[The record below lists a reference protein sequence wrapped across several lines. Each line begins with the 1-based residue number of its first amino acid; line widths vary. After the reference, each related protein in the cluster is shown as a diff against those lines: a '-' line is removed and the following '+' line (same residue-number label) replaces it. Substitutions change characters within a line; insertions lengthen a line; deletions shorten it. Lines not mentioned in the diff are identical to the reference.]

1 MIAPQRLLVAS
12 ALVALV
18 TLAAPLARAQG
29 GASPAEPA
37 PDAPADKAAP
47 AKGQAP
53 KAGEP
58 APTAAPAEPTPPPT
72 SEGEPPAPTDAH
84 DPEPPA
90 EPAAEPPHQAEPP
103 VAAPTP
109 LPPPDANEG
118 ASDAALADA
127 PEPMSEGRAIVVA
140 WNTGFQWGIAP
151 GVIFQPGRTSFALGV
166 RLGYGF
172 DTGSVILVP
181 GARLAGYFTD
191 PSVYVGMPVMKL
203 VLPIDRFAPF
213 VEGGAGI
220 GHVTADQSIP
230 SKSGAALFGGGGFM
244 VHFTPSVGL
253 GVEANYQ
260 VITGTGFKGFGV
272 GPILALAF

>member
-1 MIAPQRLLVAS
+1 MNEPKRRQVGS
-12 ALVALV
+12 ALFALV
-18 TLAAPLARAQG
+18 TLAAPLARAQADAKPG
-29 GASPAEPA
+29 EPPAEAPADKGAPAKSPAPKPGESPASPAEP
-37 PDAPADKAAP
+37 
-47 AKGQAP
+47 
-53 KAGEP
+53 
-58 APTAAPAEPTPPPT
+58 TPT
-72 SEGEPPAPTDAH
+72 SEGEPPAATDAH
-84 DPEPPA
+84 EPETPA

-103 VAAPTP
+103 VAAPSP
-109 LPPPDANEG
+109 LPPPHEPEG
-118 ASDAALADA
+118 TSDAALADA

-213 VEGGAGI
+213 VEGGAGV

-244 VHFTPSVGL
+244 VHFTASVGL